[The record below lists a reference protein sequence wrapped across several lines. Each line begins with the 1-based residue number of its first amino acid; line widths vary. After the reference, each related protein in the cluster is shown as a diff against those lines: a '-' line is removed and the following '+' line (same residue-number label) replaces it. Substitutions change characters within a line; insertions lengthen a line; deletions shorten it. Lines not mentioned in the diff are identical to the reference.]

1 MAFHGWWSGKDS
13 YYATICNE
21 KHRETVK
28 DLPTKIEV
36 FLHFFRL
43 ALLNHVMV
51 KDKSEVKQKHPP
63 KNKGPK
69 KAWPVWEEILP
80 FHLLAAAGGKLPAS
94 SKYDS
99 LTWG

>member
-1 MAFHGWWSGKDS
+1 MKQSMKLSSCLQMAFHGWWSGKDS

-69 KAWPVWEEILP
+69 KA
-80 FHLLAAAGGKLPAS
+80 
-94 SKYDS
+94 
-99 LTWG
+99 